1 MKVIKDDIHSLLLN
15 VFGHD
20 GKYYLAI
27 STLLF
32 FDLQTPEGTGGLLK
46 EKELW
51 QCAAKVLGEGKP
63 LDQGMPKTSAE
74 VLVAG
79 DCCIPGGQPLRSAEV
94 EVRVGAIQKR
104 LTVFGERYW
113 IPQADRYTMSEPVP
127 FAQMPI
133 VWERAFGG
141 PNFPANPLGKGAE
154 PVLDASGQSYRPLP
168 NIEDPR
174 RLISSVTD
182 TRHPA
187 GFGFLDLSWPQRQA
201 KVGTYDATWLQ
212 ERWPFFPHD
221 FDWSFF
227 NTALPDQWLRT
238 PADKPFFRGDEDIEI
253 RLMHPELPYIA
264 TRLPGFRARAFVTSF
279 DDWRKPDPE
288 KVSFREVEQKLDT
301 VLLLPNVLRGVAIW
315 RGSAQVADDEYQD
328 LHRIMLVTEPLRQA
342 PRPLEEYY
350 AEQKK
355 RLSRTVDIDLA
366 PIEKARK
373 KVAEALNAVA
383 AIPKRVEE
391 AKAVALGKAPA
402 PRRTLEQQS
411 EIAVNSLTQRLATIE
426 KGQQRLAKARDRWGH
441 LAKFDPGALEPAKQ
455 EILTAIKTFQ
465 EFPAAFKEAMAPVKE
480 AEKDA
485 AAATDALKARQAAK
499 PNLYKFPPDAP
510 DPAEAFKPSAAQR
523 LQQGAM
529 RFVTRCNDLLFQDAA
544 VMKALH
550 GYGLTDETIRK
561 AFLGY
566 NPYEIHIDP
575 KEFALRFVP
584 ADPRKG
590 PNPFILIPG
599 FVIPIFSEATVM
611 GMNIRPN
618 DFRDPNG
625 QSRRPLKH
633 FPAAYLAPGTGKSI
647 AIVADY
653 LDGLLLAQ
661 EVGGF
666 CTVAVMTDI
675 AENPALALAEAA
687 KDPFYGP
694 HFQANAAL
702 MDAAPSILYVAAA
715 ESTPDDP
722 RAAAFAAA
730 FPKLVL
736 HRLPAG
742 STVIDARQSGV
753 DLRRWLLQA
762 LPDLNVPE
770 PPEYVSKDG
779 PFAFTIPK
787 LDIKGMID
795 GVAADVAKV
804 TSKYDALLAET
815 KAQGLALAG
824 PALLKQGLD
833 PEQALFGAPA
843 AAPKG
848 NPFAANPYA
857 EHFDGI
863 RGRLAKNQMLTT
875 ERAASIDQAEQ
886 SAQRILSDAAAN
898 YDQGTARIAAAKEAA
913 KDPIPAWAKEKL
925 AGLGA
930 DLPGMPK
937 LTREDVVAGH
947 AAGLS
952 FAGKNLSGLDLSKL
966 DLRGLDLER
975 AILKKTNFTG
985 TVLDEANLK
994 QCIGPDI
1001 NLTAASLQNAHLDKA
1016 ILPTALCVGAN
1027 LAGARLGRTI
1037 MTKADCTDALFH
1049 GAQLDKTIFEGAI
1062 FAGAQFKDARG
1073 CMVIFLNVNA
1083 AKADFREA
1091 RLEKCLF
1098 TNATL
1103 DNADFSSAEL
1113 LHTIFLQS
1121 TGLSVSFVGARFDG
1135 CRIILKSVF
1144 SGADFRGLRAVKAT
1158 FMESDLSG
1166 ADFSGAVIE
1175 RSLLEKC
1182 DFTSANFSRA
1192 SLKRCRFNKSI
1203 LHRADLTFANLF
1215 QGSLRK
1221 ARLAEADFTGANLY
1235 AVDFYH
1241 AAVRATRF
1249 EQANVKSSLLE
1260 KRIGLIDDTR

>member
-15 VFGHD
+15 VFGHE
-20 GKYYLAI
+20 GKHYLTI

-32 FDLQTPEGTGGLLK
+32 FDLQASEGAGGLLK

-51 QCAAKVLGEGKP
+51 QCAAKVLGEGKA

-79 DCCIPGGQPLRSAEV
+79 DCCTPGGQPLRSAEV
-94 EVRVGAIQKR
+94 EVRVGTVQKR
-104 LTVFGERYW
+104 LAVFGERYW
-113 IPQADRYTMSEPVP
+113 IPQAEHYTMSEPVP

-154 PVLDASGQSYRPLP
+154 PALDASGQSYRPLP

-174 RLISSVTD
+174 RLISAVSD
-182 TRHPA
+182 AREPA
-187 GFGFLDLSWPQRQA
+187 GFGPYDLTWPQRQT
-201 KVGTYDATWLQ
+201 KVGTYDAAWLK
-212 ERWPFFPHD
+212 ERWPFFPQD

-227 NTALPDQWLRT
+227 NTAPPDQWLRT
-238 PADKPFFRGDEDIEI
+238 PTDKPFFRGDEDIEI
-253 RLMHPELPYIA
+253 RLMHPELPRIA
-264 TRLPGFRARAFVTSF
+264 TRLPGFRARAFVTAF
-279 DDWRKPDPE
+279 DDWRQPDPE
-288 KVSFREVEQKLDT
+288 KVSFREIEQKLDT
-301 VLLLPNVLRGVAIW
+301 VLLFPTALRGVAIW

-342 PRPLEEYY
+342 PRPLEDYY

-355 RLSRTVDIDLA
+355 RLSRTVNIDLA
-366 PIEKARK
+366 PIEKAKRK
-373 KVAEALNAVA
+373 IAEALNAVA

-391 AKAVALGKAPA
+391 AKALALGKAPA
-402 PRRTLEQQS
+402 PRRTIEQQS
-411 EIAVNSLTQRLATIE
+411 QIAVNSLNQRLATIE
-426 KGQQRLAKARDRWGH
+426 KGQERLAKARDKWGH
-441 LAKFDPGALEPAKQ
+441 LAKFDPNALEPAKQ
-455 EILTAIKTFQ
+455 EILAAIQTFQ
-465 EFPAAFKEAMAPVKE
+465 AFPAAFEEAMAPAKD

-485 AAATDALKARQAAK
+485 DAATAALKTRQAAR
-499 PNLYKFPPDAP
+499 PNVYQLPPDAP
-510 DPAEAFKPSAAQR
+510 DPAEAFKPPASLR

-529 RFVTRCNDLLFQDAA
+529 RFVTRCNDLLFQDAEA
-544 VMKALH
+544 MKALH

-566 NPYEIHIDP
+566 NPYEMHIDP
-575 KEFALRFVP
+575 KEYALRFVP

-590 PNPFILIPG
+590 LNPFILIPG
-599 FVIPIFSEATVM
+599 FVIPIFSEAIMM
-611 GMNIRPN
+611 GMTIRPK
-618 DFRDPNG
+618 DFRDPSG

-633 FPAAYLAPGTGKSI
+633 FPAAYLAPGTEKPI

-661 EVGGF
+661 EVGSF
-666 CTVAVMTDI
+666 CTVAIMTDI
-675 AENPALALAEAA
+675 AENPALALFEAA
-687 KDPFYGP
+687 KDPIYGP

-702 MDAAPSILYVAAA
+702 LEAAPTIVYVAAA
-715 ESTPDDP
+715 DSPPGDP

-730 FPKLVL
+730 FPKIIQ
-736 HRLPAG
+736 HRLPTG
-742 STVIDARQSGV
+742 TTVIDARQSGV

-762 LPDLNVPE
+762 LPNLDVPE
-770 PPEYVSKDG
+770 PLEYVSKDG

-795 GVAADVAKV
+795 GIAADLAKV

-815 KAQGLALAG
+815 KVQALALAG
-824 PALLKQGLD
+824 PALVKQGLD
-833 PEQALFGAPA
+833 PEQALFGTPA

-848 NPFAANPYA
+848 NPFVANPYA
-857 EHFDGI
+857 EHFDGV
-863 RGRLAKNQMLTT
+863 RGRLAKHNMLTS
-875 ERAASIDQAEQ
+875 ERAASIDKAEH
-886 SAQRILSDAAAN
+886 SAQKILSDAAAN

-913 KDPIPAWAKEKL
+913 KDPLPAWAKEKL
-925 AGLGA
+925 GGLGA
-930 DLPGMPK
+930 DLPGLPK

-952 FAGKNLSGLDLSKL
+952 FAGKNLAGLDLSKL

-1001 NLTAASLQNAHLDKA
+1001 NLTAASLQKACLDKA
-1016 ILPTALCVGAN
+1016 ILPNALCAGAN

-1037 MTKADCTDALFH
+1037 LTKADCSGTLFH
-1049 GAQLDKTIFEGAI
+1049 AAQLDKTIFEGAI

-1073 CMVIFLNVNA
+1073 RMVVFLNVNA
-1083 AKADFREA
+1083 AKADFRGVT
-1091 RLEKCLF
+1091 LEKSIF

-1103 DNADFSSAEL
+1103 DNADFSASEL
-1113 LHTIFLQS
+1113 LHTLFLQS
-1121 TGLSVSFVGARFDG
+1121 SGQAVSFAGARFDG
-1135 CRIILKSVF
+1135 SRIILKSAF
-1144 SGADFRGLRAVKAT
+1144 PGADFRGLRAVKAT

-1182 DFTSANFSRA
+1182 DFTSANFQRA

-1203 LHRADLTFANLF
+1203 LHRADMKAANLF

-1260 KRIGLIDDTR
+1260 KRIGLIDDAR